1 MSDGYWRYAAE
12 SRHAPSSITGKRSR
26 SDFDVSGVHDLPNY
40 FPHDDDRGGLR
51 VIRDAESLD
60 ASYENY
66 LRSAIS
72 SYGSGQ
78 STRTIGGRVPNRT
91 VDDSHV
97 ANIGGVD
104 RGTNAKDKILGFSS
118 GRADRSLPPDATST
132 LFVEGLPSNCTRR
145 EVAHIFRPFVGYKE
159 VRLVS
164 KESRQPGG
172 DPLVLCF
179 VDFLS
184 PGHAATAMEALQG
197 YLLGTAEKRAR
208 FGFYFLYAMIIIC
221 YRFSFQVMVLRRG
234 NVHLGLLSFEFPS
247 V

>member
-197 YLLGTAEKRAR
+197 YKFDELDRNSVNLRFQFARRYPGARSGGVHRGKR
-208 FGFYFLYAMIIIC
+208 
-221 YRFSFQVMVLRRG
+221 
-234 NVHLGLLSFEFPS
+234 
-247 V
+247 